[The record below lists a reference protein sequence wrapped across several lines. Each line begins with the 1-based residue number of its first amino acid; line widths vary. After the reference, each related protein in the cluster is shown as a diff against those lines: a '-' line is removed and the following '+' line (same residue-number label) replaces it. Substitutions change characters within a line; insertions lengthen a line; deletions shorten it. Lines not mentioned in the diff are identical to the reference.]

1 MHVIAYMRKVSS
13 YGILTKKINMFKSS
27 HWRCSIRK
35 SVLKNFA
42 KFTGK
47 HLLQKEFSDTGK
59 RLAQEFCNIFKN
71 SFLAEH
77 LRTAVVAC

>member
-1 MHVIAYMRKVSS
+1 MHVIAYMLKVSS
-13 YGILTKKINMFKSS
+13 YGILTTKINMFKSS
-27 HWRCSIRK
+27 HCSIRK